1 MPPNRP
7 SQFPGKQ
14 GELRDQGAD
23 NAEEAGGKQLGWSRR
38 GRGQA
43 AKVRPAQTSEAE
55 KALLTE
61 AGQGEPTGEQLLL
74 AAPPMP
80 PGLRGFSS
88 LQLCSE
94 T

>member
-1 MPPNRP
+1 MPLKMPTQ
-7 SQFPGKQ
+7 SPGKQ
-14 GELRDQGAD
+14 RELRDQGVD

-43 AKVRPAQTSEAE
+43 ARVQPAQTSEVE
-55 KALLTE
+55 MVLLRE

-94 T
+94 I